1 MTNFNQAASGWD
13 EHIERR
19 KRSEEIADAILAH
32 ASLTAEMDLIE
43 FGAGTGVL
51 GLALRPHV
59 RSVTAADAA
68 QGMLVVVEGKIK
80 EDKLC
85 NMRTLLL
92 KGNAED
98 AFPACDAIVSSMTL
112 HHVEDIPNLLGRF
125 FTAMRLGGVLALAD
139 LDPEGG
145 LFHPDPEGVFHQ
157 GLEHTELQRWIEG
170 AGFEQVVF
178 YPATSMRKIALD
190 GVEREFSIF
199 LVVAHKPARE

>member
-1 MTNFNQAASGWD
+1 MTDFNQAASGWD
-13 EHIERR
+13 EHIDRR

-32 ASLTAEMDLIE
+32 ASLTAEMDLVE

-59 RSVTAADAA
+59 GSVTAADAA
-68 QGMLVVVEGKIK
+68 QGMLDVVEGKIK
-80 EDKLC
+80 ENNLG
-85 NMRTLLL
+85 NMHTLLIR
-92 KGNAED
+92 GDAGD

-112 HHVEDIPNLLGRF
+112 HHIEDLPSLLGRF
-125 FTAMRLGGVLALAD
+125 FSALRQDGVLALAD
-139 LDPEGG
+139 LDPDGG
-145 LFHPDPEGVFHQ
+145 LFHPDHEGVFHQ
-157 GLEHTELQRWIEG
+157 GFEHSGLKKWIEG

-199 LVVAHKPARE
+199 LVVARKLARA

>member
-1 MTNFNQAASGWD
+1 
-13 EHIERR
+13 
-19 KRSEEIADAILAH
+19 
-32 ASLTAEMDLIE
+32 
-43 FGAGTGVL
+43 
-51 GLALRPHV
+51 
-59 RSVTAADAA
+59 
-68 QGMLVVVEGKIK
+68 
-80 EDKLC
+80 
-85 NMRTLLL
+85 
-92 KGNAED
+92 
-98 AFPACDAIVSSMTL
+98 MTL

-170 AGFEQVVF
+170 AGFEQIVF